1 MDCVRMDCDEEGRP
15 PASVSPGIAAEEER
29 VRRRRSTLG
38 GRACRSIGGRL
49 SLAAPPHPGLHGV
62 GGLAA
67 CIGPPHN
74 WPTCTISRHHCSL
87 FGPPWTFTGTCR
99 SNSRCYSC
107 RSTHCW
113 RGRGGGHFTG
123 VGLWDRDQVLQVDE
137 GQPWDIKLTQL
148 LDIGLREAMRRLE
161 ARLPA
166 DECAPELRAAVFT
179 QAGSMS
185 MELAEHVGCFTPSAT
200 PGHNSFPTSA
210 SIEMYKEKTREME
223 EEYNKWKAMRRQRE
237 ADCRTAEMVFQEAKS
252 MVTTVDESQEAHLSP
267 AQQSFLES
275 WSDYSCYIEEALQAK
290 ERSQLVLQEVNHTT
304 EVVNG
309 LFTVSRL
316 QAESSYT
323 ALENLSNAHL
333 KKQPLTLILSSFMK
347 SST

>member
-1 MDCVRMDCDEEGRP
+1 MDCDEEGRP

-49 SLAAPPHPGLHGV
+49 SLAAPPHPGLH
-62 GGLAA
+62 
-67 CIGPPHN
+67 
-74 WPTCTISRHHCSL
+74 
-87 FGPPWTFTGTCR
+87 
-99 SNSRCYSC
+99 
-107 RSTHCW
+107 
-113 RGRGGGHFTG
+113 
-123 VGLWDRDQVLQVDE
+123 DQVLQVDE